1 MPVILDCPN
10 CPRKLRVPD
19 ELLGTRVQCPSC
31 GTAFDAPG
39 GPTAPDLRHDAGR
52 SEHGDTLAPPG
63 PPPLPDQPPPIPG
76 TAGETCATPPP
87 VPEPPVKLALE
98 EERTTREPR
107 AVLPIGEPPGKAPRR
122 RESRD
127 EDDEDYEDDR
137 PWERRRAVR
146 RDCEPHR
153 GGVVLAL
160 GIVSIVL
167 AGLPIVGIALGI
179 AAWVMGQRDLRKIRA
194 RTMDPEG
201 SGTTQAGWI
210 CGIIGTIMSSLA
222 TLACVA
228 YIALIA
234 MFVGVASQNIKA
246 AKPTTKAIQAPQQP
260 AREKPF
266 QK

>member
-31 GTAFDAPG
+31 GTAFQAP
-39 GPTAPDLRHDAGR
+39 A
-52 SEHGDTLAPPG
+52 G

-76 TAGETCATPPP
+76 SPTEASAGPPP
-87 VPEPPVKLALE
+87 APEPPVKLALE

-107 AVLPIGEPPGKAPRR
+107 AAVPIGKTPGEAPRR
-122 RESRD
+122 PESRD

-137 PWERRRAVR
+137 PWEHRRAVR

-234 MFVGVASQNIKA
+234 VFVGVASQNIKA
-246 AKPTTKAIQAPQQP
+246 AKPPTKTIPAPQQP
-260 AREKPF
+260 PQDKFF